1 MSEETVS
8 FYQIA
13 KELAEEEQIIV
24 EVYDVEREIY
34 KKVRLVVDGKIS
46 KKPNG
51 KEIQAKFD
59 AYRKKRQEYIEEIFK
74 KAKVLKKY
82 KVVIVNETTQK
93 KETEFRIPV
102 SQKEYVKFL
111 LRQYTSAVSRKIRK
125 DKIGKITTEEVKQE
139 VDSIHEFIE
148 KHVPE
153 VEREKELVTA
163 YVLTELQSR
172 TAFDE
177 VETGLLKL
185 MGDDLSQVKVR
196 PVDEGLKETKVGEVA
211 DEKGL
216 DKELRIGNDSDAAF
230 LMYYYYHLLQQ
241 QSKFWNEIVD
251 MVDELRTEEIVEME
265 EAAGDVQKY
274 QFRDIRSVVLKA
286 HLLVIEQRM
295 DDSLKDKNKPSLEQL
310 KKVEEI
316 LKSYGKI

>member
-13 KELAEEEQIIV
+13 KELAEEEQVSV
-24 EVYDVEREIY
+24 EVYDAEREV
-34 KKVRLVVDGKIS
+34 KKIIRLVVDGKVQDQS
-46 KKPNG
+46 
-51 KEIQAKFD
+51 KFD
-59 AYRKKRQEYIEEIFK
+59 TYRKKRQEYIEEIFK
-74 KAKVLKKY
+74 KAGVLKKY
-82 KVVIVNETTQK
+82 KVSVINETTKK
-93 KETEFRIPV
+93 KETEFRIPM

-125 DKIGKITTEEVKQE
+125 DKIDKITTEEVKQE
-139 VDSIHEFIE
+139 VDSIHEFIDE
-148 KHVPE
+148 HVPE
-153 VEREKELVTA
+153 VDREKELVTA
-163 YVLTELQSR
+163 YVLTQLQSR

-196 PVDEGLKETKVGEVA
+196 SVSEGLKDTKAGEIA
-211 DEKGL
+211 EEKGM

-265 EAAGDVQKY
+265 EAAGDGQKY

-295 DDSLKDKNKPSLEQL
+295 EDSLKDRNKPSPQQL
-310 KKVEEI
+310 KKVEEF
-316 LKSYGKI
+316 LKNYGKDLS

>member
-13 KELAEEEQIIV
+13 KELAEEEQIAV
-24 EVYDVEREIY
+24 EVDDAKREVTKII
-34 KKVRLVVDGKIS
+34 RLVVDGKVQEQS
-46 KKPNG
+46 
-51 KEIQAKFD
+51 KFD
-59 AYRKKRQEYIEEIFK
+59 NYRKKRQDYIEEIFK
-74 KAKVLKKY
+74 KANVLKKY
-82 KVVIVNETTQK
+82 KVVIVNEATKK

-102 SQKEYVKFL
+102 IQKEYVKFL

-139 VDSIHEFIE
+139 VDSIHQFIE
-148 KHVPE
+148 THVPE
-153 VEREKELVTA
+153 VDREKELTTA
-163 YVLTELQSR
+163 YVLTQLQSR

-196 PVDEGLKETKVGEVA
+196 PVDEGLRETAVGEVA
-211 DEKGL
+211 EEKGL

-230 LMYYYYHLLQQ
+230 LMYYYYHLMQQ
-241 QSKFWNEIVD
+241 QSKFWNDIVD

-265 EAAGDVQKY
+265 DEAGDGQDY

-286 HLLVIEQRM
+286 HLLVVEQRM
-295 DDSLKDKNKPSLEQL
+295 EDSLQEKNKPSPEQL
-310 KKVEEI
+310 KKVEEF
-316 LKSYGKI
+316 LKSYGKT

>member
-13 KELAEEEQIIV
+13 KELAEEEQISV
-24 EVYDVEREIY
+24 EVYDAEREVHKII
-34 KKVRLVVDGKIS
+34 RLVVDGKVQDQS
-46 KKPNG
+46 
-51 KEIQAKFD
+51 KFD
-59 AYRKKRQEYIEEIFK
+59 TYRKKRQEYIEEIFK

-102 SQKEYVKFL
+102 LQKEYVKFL

-139 VDSIHEFIE
+139 VDSIHEFID

-153 VEREKELVTA
+153 VDREKELVTA

-196 PVDEGLKETKVGEVA
+196 PVGEGLKETKVGEVA

-251 MVDELRTEEIVEME
+251 MVDELRTEEIVEMG

-274 QFRDIRSVVLKA
+274 QFHDIRSVVLKA
-286 HLLVIEQRM
+286 HLLVVEQRM
-295 DDSLKDKNKPSLEQL
+295 EDSLKDKNKPSLEQL
-310 KKVEEI
+310 KKVEEF

>member
-13 KELAEEEQIIV
+13 KELAEEEQISV
-24 EVYDVEREIY
+24 EVYDAEREVNKII
-34 KKVRLVVDGKIS
+34 RLVVDGKVQDQS
-46 KKPNG
+46 
-51 KEIQAKFD
+51 KFD
-59 AYRKKRQEYIEEIFK
+59 TYRKKRQEYIEEIFK
-74 KAKVLKKY
+74 KAKVLDKY
-82 KVVIVNETTQK
+82 KVVIVNETTKK

-102 SQKEYVKFL
+102 IQKEYVKFL

-125 DKIGKITTEEVKQE
+125 DKIDKITTVEVKE
-139 VDSIHEFIE
+139 EIDSIHKFLE

-153 VEREKELVTA
+153 VDRENELVTA
-163 YVLTELQSR
+163 YVLTQLQSR

-196 PVDEGLKETKVGEVA
+196 PASEGLKETKVGEA
-211 DEKGL
+211 SEEKGM

-265 EAAGDVQKY
+265 EAAGEVQKY

-295 DDSLKDKNKPSLEQL
+295 EDSLKDKNKPSPQQL
-310 KKVEEI
+310 KNVEEF
-316 LKSYGKI
+316 LKNYGKALS